1 MTDLVNAK
9 RSQLTKRMWPLTAP
23 GLAFPGECFQEY
35 ARLLGDTESGIAS
48 VGKGKNKRTIATAGP
63 ILTKLMRDCLYGT
76 RDVKFSIQV
85 SSSQYHTAHILPG
98 HAWGL
103 EEGGAKGPSPADVMV
118 ISRVVTEEE
127 MNKQRYLIGDSGKL
141 LLSTCRQ
148 LGIKGINHW
157 YITAV
162 LKTDDPTEGKKANL
176 TSFNKQFQHLLE
188 QEIRI
193 VKPKYIL
200 CLGTDALKALFGN
213 SMNQTKAEGRVLE
226 YTYRTNESDADE
238 PAFNTVKVM
247 SCLHPKA
254 VLLDPQ
260 RQGLFTRTVDRFG
273 KLVQGENWAAPE
285 KDITC
290 TVVDNEIALQKLI
303 ARARRENPKRIVAV
317 DAEWQG
323 QHPQNAGAYLRCVQF
338 SWSHNDS
345 CVIAL
350 THPGGAPR
358 FRRLAR
364 RADGKPIYDVRK
376 GKLVPRWTTQ
386 GGKEVAMRLFE
397 DYLRGHRIA
406 GFFLAADAEW
416 LIYNGVNMYELL
428 DVPKDW
434 TKTRSEGALFVE
446 LMAHAADEAD
456 EFELN
461 SQITRWLDLPRY
473 DMALVEWLKQHA
485 AKKKKG
491 AGGINGYGEVPDNIL
506 YPYGGL
512 DAVATRRLAIAH
524 MKRVDLDEFGNCC
537 WETYTADARAML
549 PVIEINTGGLMID
562 RERLQEL
569 TQLFIQ
575 RRDEFRVQ
583 LREMFN
589 WEELNLESSQQVRE
603 ILFGEQYA
611 LAPSE
616 RDETSGTPVRL
627 RPPNAL
633 SLYARPVIN
642 TDKRPRQWI
651 DIINDKEEDQHTPSV
666 KATAVGIMIQEGKK
680 LPCWDKQKEDWVH
693 QDHGDKLCALRDYR
707 FLNQVLKTVLKPPKW
722 DQASS
727 NYATDEDGQ
736 PVYERGLGKCICRD
750 SMVRTF
756 ITMLLETGRWAS
768 SRPNL
773 QNISKRREKEYVR
786 LLGNSYKYTLRS
798 IFRADPGHVLIEADY
813 IGAELFGMAIMA
825 RDKTMIEHALR
836 NQLPEDHPKHY
847 DIHSHVAVLAFKLE
861 CAPSK
866 AGLRSI
872 DKENLRIVAKAVIFG
887 IAYGRGAK
895 AIAMAAK
902 EDKVEITTEE
912 AQEVIDTV
920 FEMYPGLRP
929 LFDSCKARATDP
941 VSYRRDECAARKGTK
956 APRFLRNCFGRIRR
970 FPWTKDDKLR
980 ADFEREAMNFP
991 IQGMIADVVTR
1002 AIRNIYDYRNKHN
1015 LKFRIS
1021 MQIHDALLFCVPYD
1035 EVDIVI
1041 NKVLPLCMIKQ
1052 VPIWPSNVD
1061 GEPHDI
1067 EKPYHL
1073 GIDVEISE
1081 NWGEML
1087 YPEWLEERNIDIKH
1101 AHWKYDAKLDAYTHE
1116 KKEGKYWK
1124 NGHWHK
1130 KSEVTAA

>member
-1 MTDLVNAK
+1 MAK
-9 RSQLTKRMWPLTAP
+9 
-23 GLAFPGECFQEY
+23 
-35 ARLLGDTESGIAS
+35 
-48 VGKGKNKRTIATAGP
+48 AGS
-63 ILTKLMRDCLYGT
+63 ILTRLIRDSLYGT
-76 RDVKFSIQV
+76 RDVKFGIQV
-85 SSSQYHTAHILPG
+85 SGSQYHAARILPG
-98 HAWGL
+98 HTWGSG
-103 EEGGAKGPSPADVMV
+103 EDAPRGPVPSDVMV

-127 MNKQRYLIGDSGKL
+127 MNKRRYLIGDAGKL
-141 LLSTCRQ
+141 LLATCRQ
-148 LGIKGINHW
+148 LGVKGLNRW
-157 YITAV
+157 YLTAV
-162 LKTDDPTEGKKANL
+162 LKTDDPTDGKKANL
-176 TSFNKQFQHLLE
+176 TSYNKQFQHLLE
-188 QEIRI
+188 QEIRL

-226 YTYRTNESDADE
+226 YTYRVNKSEDE
-238 PAFNTVKVM
+238 EPEYNTVKVM

-254 VLLDPQ
+254 VLLDPK
-260 RQGLFTRTVDRFG
+260 RRGLFTRSVERFG
-273 KLVQGENWAAPE
+273 QLSQGHDWSKKDE
-285 KDITC
+285 KIVHN
-290 TVVDNEIALQKLI
+290 VVDNEIALQKVI
-303 ARARRENPKRIVAV
+303 ARARLENPKRIVAV

-323 QHPQNAGAYLRCVQF
+323 QHPQNAGSYLRCVQF
-338 SWSHNDS
+338 SWSPVES

-350 THPGGAPR
+350 THPGGVAR
-358 FRRLAR
+358 FRRMVR
-364 RADGKPIYDVRK
+364 RKDGTPVYEVRK
-376 GKLVPRWTTQ
+376 GKLRPKWTTH
-386 GGKEVAMRLFE
+386 GGKEVAMKLFE
-397 DYLRGHRIA
+397 EYLRGHRIA
-406 GFFLAADAEW
+406 GFFIAADAEW
-416 LIYNGVNMYELL
+416 LIYHGVDMYKLL
-428 DVPKDW
+428 HVPRDW
-434 TKTRSEGALFVE
+434 TKTRKEGALFVE
-446 LMAHAADEAD
+446 LMAHAVDESD
-456 EFELN
+456 DFELN
-461 SQITRWLDLPRY
+461 AQVTRWTDIPRY
-473 DMALVEWLKQHA
+473 DMELMEWLKQYA
-485 AKKKKG
+485 ARKKKG
-491 AGGINGYGEVPDNIL
+491 LVAALNGYGEVPDNIL

-512 DAVATRRLAIAH
+512 DAVATWRLAVVH

-575 RRDEFRVQ
+575 RRDEFRAQ
-583 LREMFN
+583 LRDMFR
-589 WEELNLESSQQVRE
+589 WPELNIESPQQVRE

-616 RDETSGTPVRL
+616 RDEDSGPAKPL
-627 RPPNAL
+627 RPPGAL

-651 DIINDKEEDQHTPSV
+651 DIINAKEEDQHTPSA
-666 KATAVGIMIQEGKK
+666 KATAVGIMIQEGKV
-680 LPCWDKQKEDWVH
+680 LPCWDRHKEDWVPA
-693 QDHGDKLCALRDYR
+693 DHLDKLCALRDYR

-722 DQASS
+722 DKASS
-727 NYATDEDGQ
+727 GYAIDEDGQ
-736 PVYERGLGKCICRD
+736 PVYERGLGKSICRD
-750 SMVRTF
+750 SKVRTF

-773 QNISKRREKEYVR
+773 QNISKRREKEYKR
-786 LLGNSYKYTLRS
+786 LLGNFYKYSLRS
-798 IFRADPGHVLIEADY
+798 IFKADPGCVLIEADY

-825 RDKTMIEHALR
+825 KDKAMIEHALR

-847 DIHSHVAVLAFKLE
+847 DIHSHIAVLAFRLE

-902 EDKVEITTEE
+902 EEKVEITTEE
-912 AQEVIDTV
+912 AQQVIDTV

-929 LFDSCKARATDP
+929 LFDACKARATDP
-941 VSYRRDECAARKGTK
+941 VSYRREECVARGGTK

-1002 AIRNIYDYRNKHN
+1002 AIRIIYDYRNKHN
-1015 LKFRIS
+1015 MKFRIA

-1035 EVDIVI
+1035 EVDEVI
-1041 NKVLPLCMIKQ
+1041 TKILPLCMVKQ
-1052 VPIWPSNVD
+1052 VPIWPSDVS
-1061 GEPHDI
+1061 GEPHEID
-1067 EKPYHL
+1067 KPYHL

-1087 YPEWLEERNIDIKH
+1087 YPEWLEERGIALKH
-1101 AHWKYDAKLDAYTHE
+1101 AHWAYDAKLDGYLHE

-1124 NGHWHK
+1124 NGHWLNLP
-1130 KSEVTAA
+1130 EGTAS